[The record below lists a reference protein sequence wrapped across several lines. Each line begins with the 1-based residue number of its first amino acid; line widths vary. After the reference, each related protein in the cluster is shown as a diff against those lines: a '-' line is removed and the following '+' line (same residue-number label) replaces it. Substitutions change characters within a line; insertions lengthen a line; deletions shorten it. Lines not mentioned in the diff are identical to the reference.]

1 MKFGVEYQQKKLVK
15 ENNNKI
21 AFIVGSIESG
31 KNGVGD
37 YTRILAKDLM
47 SENFEILII
56 SINEPIKKP
65 TNKKIDEI
73 ELLQI
78 PSEYN
83 YVSKIKLLKY
93 HLDKF
98 NPNWVSIQFV
108 PFAFHK
114 KGIPLLFFRKLTFI
128 RKYKIHFMFHE
139 IWAGNYRI
147 YKLSDLYLGLIQK
160 LCVYYILLLLKPN
173 LINTNLSFFQ
183 SKLKKFKPELLP
195 IFGNIP
201 NNYEKKRFIE
211 IDSSKINII
220 LFGGLSKDLLGFE
233 KQLLFL
239 FRLFPSNGHLVTFH
253 FVGIQNNLL
262 PQYLELIDVYFSKN
276 NTIEWGFLHEDI
288 ISTILQQAQLG
299 ISRAP
304 LELAGKSGSTIAML
318 EHGLP
323 VLLKPSKNNTIQNF
337 PEIEAYSD
345 LLFFPNFGNIVLPK
359 KSNCTNQRI
368 SLIKNLAQNLNEK

>member
-114 KGIPLLFFRKLTFI
+114 KGIPLLFFRKLIF
-128 RKYKIHFMFHE
+128 IHF
-139 IWAGNYRI
+139 
-147 YKLSDLYLGLIQK
+147 
-160 LCVYYILLLLKPN
+160 
-173 LINTNLSFFQ
+173 
-183 SKLKKFKPELLP
+183 
-195 IFGNIP
+195 
-201 NNYEKKRFIE
+201 
-211 IDSSKINII
+211 
-220 LFGGLSKDLLGFE
+220 
-233 KQLLFL
+233 
-239 FRLFPSNGHLVTFH
+239 
-253 FVGIQNNLL
+253 
-262 PQYLELIDVYFSKN
+262 
-276 NTIEWGFLHEDI
+276 
-288 ISTILQQAQLG
+288 
-299 ISRAP
+299 
-304 LELAGKSGSTIAML
+304 
-318 EHGLP
+318 
-323 VLLKPSKNNTIQNF
+323 
-337 PEIEAYSD
+337 
-345 LLFFPNFGNIVLPK
+345 
-359 KSNCTNQRI
+359 
-368 SLIKNLAQNLNEK
+368 